1 MPHDQSPAPAIV
13 ERVRAALEAADP
25 SQFREL
31 LHPDV
36 RWGAPGDPSPS
47 CQNRDQVLA
56 WYRRGQEAGVRAR
69 VTEADVHGDKIL
81 LAVEVTGGA
90 GAEEGGGEVDRWQ
103 VLTVRDGQI
112 ADIRGFDRRADAEA
126 LASAS
131 DPR

>member
-1 MPHDQSPAPAIV
+1 MPPDPSPAAAIV
-13 ERVRAALEAADP
+13 DQVRAALESPDP
-25 SQFREL
+25 SRLRAL

-36 RWGAPGDPSPS
+36 RWGAPDDASPS

-56 WYRRGQEAGVRAR
+56 WYQRGHEAGVRAHVTAADAHGDRILVAMR
-69 VTEADVHGDKIL
+69 VT
-81 LAVEVTGGA
+81 GA
-90 GAEEGGGEVDRWQ
+90 RGAERLARAVDRWQ
-103 VLTVRDGQI
+103 VLTVRDGRI